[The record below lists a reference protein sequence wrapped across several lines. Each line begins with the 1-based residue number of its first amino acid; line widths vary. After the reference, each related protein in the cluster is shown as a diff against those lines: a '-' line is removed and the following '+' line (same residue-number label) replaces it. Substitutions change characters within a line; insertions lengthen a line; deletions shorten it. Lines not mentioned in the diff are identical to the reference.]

1 MNRITSWFRN
11 YFGFSQT
18 EINGFVAMVIILF
31 IVLGYT
37 FFTKFFQTTNTYTPE
52 IAAKDQAV
60 LKQWVAEINEQQ
72 RIYNEQ
78 NPKPNYQN
86 SNYQNNKN
94 YSTNS
99 ENGDN
104 STNGNVTKYTLFAF
118 NPNTATV
125 EDLQKL
131 GIVKFIAQRIVN
143 YREKGGKFKVKSDL
157 KKMYGF
163 SEEKYDELENYI
175 QLPYN
180 QEFKD
185 LNNQQNNQQTHQYIT
200 SSGNENTATKPAYIP
215 KKPTQFDLNTAD
227 TAQLKSIRGIGTVLA
242 ERIVKYR
249 NSVGGFHAA
258 EQLSEIYGLQ
268 PEVITE
274 LLKYGVL
281 NGNITKLNINTA
293 DEAKLKAHLY
303 IGYKLAGVIIA
314 YRNQHGNFKNSDD
327 LLKIRLLDAAKI
339 EKLKP
344 YLEF

>member
-18 EINGFVAMVIILF
+18 EINGFVAMLVILF

-37 FFTKFFQTTNTYTPE
+37 FYTKFFQTTNSYTPE
-52 IAAKDQAV
+52 VASKDQAV

-86 SNYQNNKN
+86 NKT

-99 ENGDN
+99 ENSDKAHAN
-104 STNGNVTKYTLFAF
+104 SSSYGNNLKYTLFAF

-143 YREKGGKFKVKSDL
+143 YREKGGKFKIKSDL

-163 SEEKYDELENYI
+163 SEEKYEELEDYI
-175 QLPYN
+175 QLPEY
-180 QEFKD
+180 QEFKE
-185 LNNQQNNQQTHQYIT
+185 LNNQQNNQYIT
-200 SSGNENTATKPAYIP
+200 NSNNENVATKPAYVS

-227 TAQLKSIRGIGTVLA
+227 TAQFKSIRGIGTVLA
-242 ERIVKYR
+242 DRIVKYR
-249 NSVGGFHAA
+249 NSVGGFHSA
-258 EQLSEIYGLQ
+258 EQFSEIYGLQ

-274 LLKYGVL
+274 LLKYGIL
-281 NGNITKLNINTA
+281 NGNITKININTA
-293 DEAKLKAHLY
+293 DEAKLKINPY

-314 YRNQHGNFKNSDD
+314 YRKQHGNFKNSDD
-327 LLKIRLLDAAKI
+327 LLKIKLLDAAKI

>member
-18 EINGFVAMVIILF
+18 EINGFLAMLVILV
-31 IVLGYT
+31 IVLGVT
-37 FFTKFFQTTNTYTPE
+37 FYTKFFQTTNSYTPE

-78 NPKPNYQN
+78 NPKPSYPNYQN
-86 SNYQNNKN
+86 YENNKYKNNKDSTNKFNNSNY
-94 YSTNS
+94 
-99 ENGDN
+99 
-104 STNGNVTKYTLFAF
+104 GNAAKYTLFAF
-118 NPNTATV
+118 NPNIATV

-143 YREKGGKFKVKSDL
+143 YREKGGKFKIKSDL
-157 KKMYGF
+157 KKMYGL
-163 SEEKYDELENYI
+163 SEEKYEELEEYI
-175 QLPYN
+175 QLPEY
-180 QEFKD
+180 QEF
-185 LNNQQNNQQTHQYIT
+185 NQQNNQQNT
-200 SSGNENTATKPAYIP
+200 SSTNENTLIKPAYIT
-215 KKPTQFDLNTAD
+215 KKPTQFNFNTAD

-249 NSVGGFHAA
+249 NSVGGFYAA

-268 PEVITE
+268 PEVVTE
-274 LLKYGVL
+274 LLKYGIL
-281 NGNITKLNINTA
+281 NGNFSKININTA

-303 IGYKLAGVIIA
+303 IGYKLASVIIA

-327 LLKIRLLDAAKI
+327 LLKIKLIDAVKV